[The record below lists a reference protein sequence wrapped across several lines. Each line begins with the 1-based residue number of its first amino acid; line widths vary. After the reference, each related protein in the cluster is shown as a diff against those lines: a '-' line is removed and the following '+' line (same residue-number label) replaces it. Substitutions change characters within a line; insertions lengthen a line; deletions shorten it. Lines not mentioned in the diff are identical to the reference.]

1 MGNARVMRR
10 EIGIL
15 GAIFLGLGS
24 ILGTGAFVSI
34 GLVIGQVGEWI
45 GLTLLC
51 AGILAACNGLSS
63 AQLAV
68 AYPVSGGTYEYAYR
82 TLHPLV
88 GIFAGW
94 LFLTAKSASAATA
107 ALGVVSFLDAA
118 LNLELNDFV
127 LRIGSA
133 VLSLLVT
140 CLVLLGLRR
149 SNQFN
154 IAIVLITILSLVSF
168 VLFSAFVEV
177 TADSSFFDVTL
188 APEAL
193 LEGTALLFVAYTGYG
208 RIATLGEEV
217 REPRRTIPL
226 AICATLGASWLL
238 YASVGWALTNYQ
250 EFEVLGLGDGLNQT
264 LRLEVV
270 VQTFDQPWLEKLVQV
285 GAITAMLGVLLN
297 LILGLSRVYLA
308 FGRRNDLPKAF
319 AKLDAQSNPRLAVL
333 FTGIVIAALC
343 LMGDVLMTWSLSAV
357 TVLIYY
363 GITNLAALRLNK
375 QDQIFPKWI
384 SIIGLFSC
392 VFLSVFVGQEIW
404 IKAGILVVPAV
415 LFSVFL
421 RSQSNQSN

>member
-1 MGNARVMRR
+1 MGNTRVMRR

-107 ALGVVSFLDAA
+107 ALGVVSFSDAA

-168 VLFSAFVEV
+168 VLFSALVEV
-177 TADSSFFDVTL
+177 TGDSSFFDVTL

>member
-1 MGNARVMRR
+1 MENASVMRR

-24 ILGTGAFVSI
+24 ILGTGVFVSI

-45 GLTLLC
+45 GLTLLF

-82 TLHPLV
+82 ALHPLV

-107 ALGVVSFLDAA
+107 ALGVMSFSAA
-118 LNLELNDFV
+118 AINLELNDFA

-188 APEAL
+188 APDAL

-226 AICATLGASWLL
+226 AICATLGISWLL

-264 LRLEVV
+264 LRIEVIA
-270 VQTFDQPWLEKLVQV
+270 QTFNQPWLEKLVQV

>member
-1 MGNARVMRR
+1 MSITRVMRR

-107 ALGVVSFLDAA
+107 ALGVVSFSDAA

-177 TADSSFFDVTL
+177 TADYSFFDVTL
-188 APEAL
+188 APEEL

-333 FTGIVIAALC
+333 FTGIIIAALC

-375 QDQIFPKWI
+375 QDQIFPRWI

-392 VFLSVFVGQEIW
+392 LFLSVFVGQEIW

>member
-1 MGNARVMRR
+1 MGITRVMRR

-107 ALGVVSFLDAA
+107 ALGVVSFSYAA

-333 FTGIVIAALC
+333 FTGIIIAALC

>member
-1 MGNARVMRR
+1 MGNTRVMRR

-188 APEAL
+188 APEEL

-333 FTGIVIAALC
+333 FTGVVIAALC

-363 GITNLAALRLNK
+363 GITNLAALRLNE

-392 VFLSVFVGQEIW
+392 VFLSVFIGQEIW

>member
-1 MGNARVMRR
+1 MGNTRVMRR

-107 ALGVVSFLDAA
+107 ALGVVSFSDAA

-177 TADSSFFDVTL
+177 TGDSSFFDVTL
-188 APEAL
+188 APEEL

>member
-107 ALGVVSFLDAA
+107 ALGVVSFSDAA

-333 FTGIVIAALC
+333 FTGVVIAALC

-375 QDQIFPKWI
+375 QDQIFPRWI

>member
-1 MGNARVMRR
+1 MGNTSVMRR

-107 ALGVVSFLDAA
+107 ALGVVSFSYAA

-217 REPRRTIPL
+217 REPRKTIPL
-226 AICATLGASWLL
+226 AICVTLGASWLL

>member
-1 MGNARVMRR
+1 MSITRVMRR

-107 ALGVVSFLDAA
+107 ALGVVSFSDAA

-188 APEAL
+188 APEEL

-319 AKLDAQSNPRLAVL
+319 AKLDAQSNPRLAVF
-333 FTGIVIAALC
+333 FTGIIIAALC

-375 QDQIFPKWI
+375 QDQIFPRWI

-392 VFLSVFVGQEIW
+392 LFLSVFVGQEIW

>member
-107 ALGVVSFLDAA
+107 ALGVVSFSDAA

-188 APEAL
+188 APEEL

-333 FTGIVIAALC
+333 FTGIIIAALC

-375 QDQIFPKWI
+375 QDQIFPRWI

-392 VFLSVFVGQEIW
+392 LFLSVFVGQEIW

>member
-1 MGNARVMRR
+1 MGNTRVMRR

-107 ALGVVSFLDAA
+107 ALGVVSFSDAA

-140 CLVLLGLRR
+140 CLVLFGLRR

-177 TADSSFFDVTL
+177 TADSSFFDITL

-250 EFEVLGLGDGLNQT
+250 EFEVLGLGEGLNQT

>member
-1 MGNARVMRR
+1 MGNAAVLRR

-24 ILGTGAFVSI
+24 ILGTGVFVSI

-45 GLTLLC
+45 GLALLF
-51 AGILAACNGLSS
+51 AGILATCNGLSS
-63 AQLAV
+63 AQLAA

-88 GIFAGW
+88 GILAGW

-107 ALGVVSFLDAA
+107 ALGVLSFTAAA
-118 LNLELNDFV
+118 LNLELTDFAFR
-127 LRIGSA
+127 LGSA
-133 VLSLLVT
+133 ALSLLVT

-177 TADSSFFDVTL
+177 TADSSFFDITL

-333 FTGIVIAALC
+333 FTGVVIAALC

-363 GITNLAALRLNK
+363 GITNLAALRLNE

-392 VFLSVFVGQEIW
+392 VFLSVFIGQEIW

>member
-1 MGNARVMRR
+1 MGNTSVMRR

-107 ALGVVSFLDAA
+107 ALGVMGFSAAA

-217 REPRRTIPL
+217 REPRKTIPL

>member
-177 TADSSFFDVTL
+177 TADSSFFDITL

-333 FTGIVIAALC
+333 FTGVVIAALC

-363 GITNLAALRLNK
+363 GITNLAALRLNE

-392 VFLSVFVGQEIW
+392 VFLSVFIGQEIW

>member
-1 MGNARVMRR
+1 MGITRVMRR

-107 ALGVVSFLDAA
+107 ALGVVSFSDAA

-188 APEAL
+188 APEEL

-333 FTGIVIAALC
+333 FTGIIIAALC

-375 QDQIFPKWI
+375 QDQIFPRWI

-392 VFLSVFVGQEIW
+392 LFLSVFVGQEIW